1 MNNYFTIINTFDEQM
16 QRIAKESV
24 RDIINDIPLDD
35 FKELIDSNEKDVNGY
50 CYGDWLQDYIE
61 NSHFHEWFDYIDIYY
76 SQTASR
82 GDSGEVCESFRELL
96 EENHLDYILQES
108 EEFQRLEGLQ
118 RANYLVNLC
127 GQALCMN
134 YIYDALPSKKELKA
148 ITKKRLTTENV

>member
-1 MNNYFTIINTFDEQM
+1 MYNRHFTILNTFDEQM
-16 QRIAKESV
+16 QRIANEAV
-24 RDIINDIPLDD
+24 RSIIDNIPLDE
-35 FKELIDSNEKDVNGY
+35 FKEFRPRRNH
-50 CYGDWLQDYIE
+50 WLQDYIE

-96 EENHLDYILQES
+96 EENDLDYLLQES

-127 GQALCMN
+127 AEALCMN
-134 YIYDALPSKKELKA
+134 YMFDALPSDEELES
-148 ITKKRLTTENV
+148 ITKKRLTTENA